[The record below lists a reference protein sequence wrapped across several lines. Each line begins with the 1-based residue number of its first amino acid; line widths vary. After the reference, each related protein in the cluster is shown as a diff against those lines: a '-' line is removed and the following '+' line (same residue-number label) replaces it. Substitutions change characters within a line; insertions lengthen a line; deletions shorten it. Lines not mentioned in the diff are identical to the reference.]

1 MEVTRERLI
10 SDFKVLIDDAEE
22 LLRATAG
29 QAGGTIDTVRRRFE
43 QSLEEGK
50 QSLAEAEVLLVNKG
64 REAAKTADVYVR
76 ENPWNAVSIAAG
88 VGLVVGLLMRRR

>member
-88 VGLVVGLLMRRR
+88 VGLVLGLLMRRR

>member
-10 SDFKVLIDDAEE
+10 SDFKVLINDAEE